1 MERERDG
8 MPTYTVNVSDG
19 CLDAQKKARIASAIT
34 RVHSETTGAPT
45 CFAQVI
51 FNDVAHGDY
60 FVGGA
65 PLRDQQVFVHG
76 QIRGGRTAESKDA
89 LVSQMLTAVSEAAE
103 LECNKVWIYL
113 IDIPA
118 RQMVEFGHVL
128 PEPGDEPA
136 WMAALPET
144 ARKMMQILDRRVAP

>member
-1 MERERDG
+1 MEWRDD
-8 MPTYTVNVSDG
+8 MPTYTVTGFDG
-19 CLDAQKKARIASAIT
+19 CLDAQRKAKIASAIT

-51 FNDVAHGDY
+51 FKNVGPGDY
-60 FVGGA
+60 FVGGV
-65 PLRDQQVFVHG
+65 PLRYQQVFVHG
-76 QIRGGRTAESKDA
+76 QIRGGRTPESKGA
-89 LVSQMLTAVSEAAE
+89 LIAQILAAVSEASE
-103 LECNKVWIYL
+103 LERNRIWIYL
-113 IDIPA
+113 VDIPA

-144 ARKMMQILDRRVAP
+144 DRKMMQIIDRRVAP